1 VSLLKFCAVAV
12 SSTSSLAPSQ
22 SLASAIDRVPEC
34 PNLISTVLRSQRDW
48 SPTDGECADVV
59 THVLVGRRVILHD
72 DRRRADDISCC
83 LLYR

>member
-1 VSLLKFCAVAV
+1 MSLLKFCAVAV

-22 SLASAIDRVPEC
+22 ASEAQSIEVPEC

-59 THVLVGRRVILHD
+59 THVLVDVDG
-72 DRRRADDISCC
+72 
-83 LLYR
+83 